1 MAATIGIVLANT
13 AGTEK
18 SLEILKAQ
26 EKAREN
32 LAVLMKHYQLN
43 QSQLARSLG
52 VQRSTVGKWI
62 KGIRLPEPHLAI
74 EIAEEVKI
82 ISVGPSS

>member
-1 MAATIGIVLANT
+1 MTAKIGVVLANT

-18 SLEILKAQ
+18 SLEIMRAQ
-26 EKAREN
+26 QKAREN
-32 LAVLMKHYQLN
+32 ITVLMRHYHLN

-52 VQRSTVGKWI
+52 VQRITVGRWI
-62 KGIRLPEPHLAI
+62 KGIRQPEPHLAI